1 MWVYLACVHTELSA
15 AYTIK
20 GDVCARFGEGK
31 IQISVGLGEFV
42 LQNWYSLSFGSP
54 VLAREQKSAP
64 VGAAGGAQRQ

>member
-1 MWVYLACVHTELSA
+1 MMFYVSALKGEL
-15 AYTIK
+15 
-20 GDVCARFGEGK
+20 
-31 IQISVGLGEFV
+31 QITGGLGEFV